1 MRPLRFRQ
9 RLFLYFAVLFT
20 VFAIGI
26 ALFERSREQALKTT
40 ALTERLDEYTQLI
53 HTAIQQSTTQNSS
66 QISWNNAIL
75 PPELRLSIIDL
86 KGEVLFDN
94 KVKQY
99 EQLENH
105 SQRNEVQEA
114 IKKGKGKDIRLSES
128 NHQTYLYYAKRYE
141 KYIIR
146 VALPYNIQLQ
156 QFLKADN
163 YFLYFLLLLFL
174 ISLFFIHYITQQ
186 FGLSIQSLRNF
197 ALNVENKNIKFGQ
210 DELGEIG
217 KKLEEQYHQLE
228 TSKKSLSLEKQKL
241 LQHIQISEEGIC
253 FFNVEH
259 QVEFYNGL
267 FLQYLNQLTDADFS
281 QATSLLQEPDFES
294 LYQFLQKGEENY
306 FETQIKKHAKVF
318 SLRANVF
325 EDKSYEVILT
335 DITQQEKTRKVKQEM
350 TSNIA
355 HELRTPVTSISAY
368 LETILNQNL
377 PVTQQQHF
385 LQQAYNQ
392 TQNLSH
398 LIKDVSILSKLEEA
412 PQAFNFEA
420 VNLVSILEKI
430 KTEWSAQLEQK
441 NITFNWNLPEH
452 LELKANPSLVL
463 SIFQNLTENVIRY
476 AGTDCSINVSLV
488 NEDKDFYYFTFYDT
502 GVGVV
507 DETHLVRLFERFY
520 RVDAGRTRDTGGSGL
535 GLSIVKNAV
544 RFHKGNITAKNRKE
558 GGLEFFF
565 NLHK

>member
-26 ALFERSREQALKTT
+26 ALFERNREQALKIT
-40 ALTERLDEYTQLI
+40 ALTERLDEYTLLI
-53 HTAIQQSTTQNSS
+53 HSSMQRQTAQDITQASL
-66 QISWNNAIL
+66 NNAIL
-75 PPELRLSIIDL
+75 PPDLRLSIIDL
-86 KGEVLFDN
+86 KGKVLFDN

-105 SQRNEVQEA
+105 SQRTEIIDALN
-114 IKKGKGKDIRLSES
+114 KGKGKDIRLSES

-156 QFLKADN
+156 KFLKADN
-163 YFLYFLLLLFL
+163 YFLYFLLLLFF

-186 FGLSIQSLRNF
+186 FGLSIQHLRNF

-217 KKLEEQYHQLE
+217 KKLEDQYHQLE
-228 TSKKSLSLEKQKL
+228 SSKKSLSLEKQKL

-267 FLQYLNQLTDADFS
+267 FLQYLNQLTDVNFS
-281 QATSLLQEPDFES
+281 HSTSLLHEQDFES
-294 LYQFLQKGEENY
+294 LYQFLKDGKENY
-306 FETQIKKHAKVF
+306 FEFQIKKHAKVF

-325 EDKSYEVILT
+325 EDKSYEIILT
-335 DITQQEKTRKVKQEM
+335 DITEQEKTRHIKQEM

-355 HELRTPVTSISAY
+355 HELRTPVTSISGY
-368 LETILNQNL
+368 LETILNQDL
-377 PVTQQQHF
+377 STVQQQHF
-385 LQQAYNQ
+385 IQQAYYQ
-392 TQNLSH
+392 TQNLSQ

-412 PQAFNFEA
+412 PQVFNFESVRL
-420 VNLVSILEKI
+420 VNILEQI
-430 KTEWSAQLEQK
+430 QAEWSSQLEQK
-441 NITFNWNLPEH
+441 QISFHCNVPKH
-452 LELKANPSLVL
+452 LELKANPSLL
-463 SIFQNLTENVIRY
+463 FSIFQNLTENVLRY
-476 AGTDCSINVSLV
+476 AGTHCAIHVSLV
-488 NEDKDFYYFTFYDT
+488 NEDADFYYITFYDT
-502 GVGVV
+502 GIGVS
-507 DETHLVRLFERFY
+507 DESHLVRLFERFY

-535 GLSIVKNAV
+535 GLSIVRNAV
-544 RFHKGNITAKNRKE
+544 RFHKGNISAKNRKD

-565 NLHK
+565 SLHK

>member
-40 ALTERLDEYTQLI
+40 ALTERLDEFTQLI
-53 HTAIQQSTTQNSS
+53 HTAIQQSTKQDFS
-66 QISWNNAIL
+66 QTSWNNAIL
-75 PPELRLSIIDL
+75 PPALRLSIIDL

-105 SQRNEVQEA
+105 SHRNEIQEA
-114 IKKGKGKDIRLSES
+114 LKNGKGKDIRLSES
-128 NHQTYLYYAKRYE
+128 NHQAYLYYAKRYE

-186 FGLSIQSLRNF
+186 FGMSIQSLRNF
-197 ALNVENKNIKFGQ
+197 ALNLENKNIKFGQ

-228 TSKKSLSLEKQKL
+228 SSKKSLSLEKQKL

-253 FFNVEH
+253 FFNDAH

-267 FLQYLNQLTDADFS
+267 FLQYLNQLTDADFT
-281 QATSLLQEPDFES
+281 QATNLLQEPDFES

-325 EDKSYEVILT
+325 EDKCYEVILT
-335 DITQQEKTRKVKQEM
+335 DITQQEKTRQVKQEM

-368 LETILNQNL
+368 LETILNQDL
-377 PVTQQQHF
+377 PATQQQHF

-392 TQNLSH
+392 TQNLSY

-412 PQAFNFEA
+412 PQAFNFET

-430 KTEWSAQLEQK
+430 KIEWSAQLEQK
-441 NITFNWNLPEH
+441 SITFNWNLPEY
-452 LELKANPSLVL
+452 LELKANPSLL
-463 SIFQNLTENVIRY
+463 FSIFQNLTENVIRY
-476 AGTDCSINVSLV
+476 AGIDCSINVSLV

-502 GVGVV
+502 GVGVA
-507 DETHLVRLFERFY
+507 DESHLVRLFERFY
-520 RVDAGRTRDTGGSGL
+520 RVDTGRTRDTGGSGL

-565 NLHK
+565 SLHK